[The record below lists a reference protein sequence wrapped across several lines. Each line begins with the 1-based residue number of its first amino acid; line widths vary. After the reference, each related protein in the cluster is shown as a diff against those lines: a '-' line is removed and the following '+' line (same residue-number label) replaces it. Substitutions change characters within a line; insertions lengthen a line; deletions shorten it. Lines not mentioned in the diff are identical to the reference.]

1 MAEAFQTKGPGK
13 GEAHSE
19 PTTAD
24 PAETLIL
31 DNFNRF
37 QARVSQAESFLDQG
51 NLELAAFQTMLAAT
65 IATHAHCGIFAS
77 KRLEL
82 VIRKI
87 SEKLVFQD
95 RPVPRKT
102 RATDVKRVLH
112 IASEV
117 SKVGGLSRMISRWIS
132 ADPDRSN
139 SLVLTRYREALPG
152 HLEDAV
158 KSSGGTIHLL
168 NQKTGSMLD
177 WVRHLRQIAR
187 DFDLIVLHTH
197 CEDVLP
203 LIAFAEG
210 DKHPPALLL
219 NHADHLFWLGPGS
232 AHAVLNLRN
241 AADEITRNRRGVA
254 APRSLMLPTLVDDT
268 TWRQTKEQ
276 ARQSLGISK
285 DELVLLSVARGAK
298 YRSPEGPSYA
308 DRFVPVL
315 QENENARLI
324 VVGSGMPDN
333 WQAAAKATGG
343 RIAGLSE
350 QADPWKYFE
359 AADIYVD
366 SYPFS
371 SSTSLME
378 AAGYELPLVTLFTA
392 PDAASLVGINH
403 LGLIGGVIQARSN
416 ADWGQALTRLLTDE
430 SFRRDQGCAARESV
444 RIAQPDVWRTW
455 LERAYDDALALP
467 PLHDGAMEMP
477 DATDTPY
484 FGEPDRRHESI
495 YGSDVSLV
503 DIERDYIGLLSIK
516 GRIRAIGN
524 LSGEGH
530 LRSLSETL
538 RLLLPEWLKTR
549 ARRSRNT

>member
-1 MAEAFQTKGPGK
+1 MAELVPTKSHAAT
-13 GEAHSE
+13 EAHLE
-19 PTTAD
+19 HTRTD
-24 PAETLIL
+24 PAETRIL
-31 DNFNRF
+31 GNFSRF
-37 QARVSQAESFLDQG
+37 EAKVSQAESFLEQG

-87 SEKLVFQD
+87 SEKLIFNEK
-95 RPVPRKT
+95 PEPRKT
-102 RATDVKRVLH
+102 RSTDVKRVLH
-112 IASEV
+112 VASEV
-117 SKVGGLSRMISRWIS
+117 SKVGGLSRMISRWIA

-139 SLVLTRYREALPG
+139 SLVLTRYRVAIPK
-152 HLEDAV
+152 HLEESV

-168 NQKTGSMLD
+168 NQNIGSMLD
-177 WVRHLRQIAR
+177 WVQGLRKIAK
-187 DFDLIVLHTH
+187 DYDLIVLHTH

-203 LIAFAEG
+203 LMAFAEG

-219 NHADHLFWLGPGS
+219 NHADHLFWLGTGS
-232 AHAVLNLRN
+232 AHAVLNLRS

-254 APRSLMLPTLVDDT
+254 AERSLMLPTLVDDT

-276 ARQSLGISK
+276 ARKSLGIGK

-308 DRFVPVL
+308 DRFIPVL
-315 QENENARLI
+315 KNHKNARLI
-324 VVGSGMPDN
+324 VVGSGMPDD
-333 WQAAAKATGG
+333 WQEATKATGG
-343 RIAGLSE
+343 RISGLPE

-392 PDAASLVGINH
+392 PDDASLVGINH
-403 LGLIGGVIQARSN
+403 LGLIGGVIQARSTS
-416 ADWGQALTRLLTDE
+416 DWEQAISRLLSDE
-430 SFRRDQGCAARESV
+430 SLRKSQGAAARESV
-444 RIAQPDVWRTW
+444 RIAQPEEWRKW
-455 LERAYDDALALP
+455 LNRAYDDALALP
-467 PLHDGAMEMP
+467 PLRDGANAMP
-477 DATDTPY
+477 DATDAPY

-503 DIERDYIGLLSIK
+503 DIERDYVGLLSLK
-516 GRIRAIGN
+516 GRIRAIRN
-524 LSGEGH
+524 LSASGH
-530 LRSLSETL
+530 LRSRREAL

-549 ARRSRNT
+549 ARRVRNN